1 MHGQELR
8 HPQSKLVSLNTYY
21 TEICWAVVAHV
32 FDPST
37 WETESDRVRQIS
49 VSLQGKFQDSQGYIK
64 EPCLEN
70 EKQGKTKQ
78 QQQRKQDEG
87 KTQSYRTIDAE
98 EMGIIDGRQ
107 FWRR

>member
-8 HPQSKLVSLNTYY
+8 HPKSKLVSLNTYY

-64 EPCLEN
+64 EPHLE
-70 EKQGKTKQ
+70 KPKTNQ
-78 QQQRKQDEG
+78 P
-87 KTQSYRTIDAE
+87 KTTKKS
-98 EMGIIDGRQ
+98 
-107 FWRR
+107 